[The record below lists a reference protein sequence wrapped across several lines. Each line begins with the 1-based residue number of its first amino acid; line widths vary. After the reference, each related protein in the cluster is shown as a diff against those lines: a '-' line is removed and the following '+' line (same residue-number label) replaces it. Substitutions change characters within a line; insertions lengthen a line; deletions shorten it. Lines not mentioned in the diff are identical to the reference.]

1 MEPLYLDNHLL
12 VLDKPWG
19 LLTQPSGTAEPSL
32 EESGKAFIKERFS
45 KPGAVFLEAVHRID
59 RVVGGAVLFARTS
72 KALQRLNALQ
82 RDKGIG
88 KIYRALVEGIPS
100 HTEATLE
107 DFILHDDFRARI
119 VPRSVENAK
128 PCRLSYRTL
137 EIRDGKALLEIKLET
152 GRYHQIRA
160 QLSHAGLPIC
170 GDLKYGASRDSLA
183 NAPDGG
189 IALLSYSL
197 EFPHPVSKE
206 IIKVHSNM
214 QL

>member
-19 LLTQPSGTAEPSL
+19 LLTQPSGTDEASL
-32 EESGKAFIKERFS
+32 EESGKAYLKERFS

-82 RDKGIG
+82 REKGIG
-88 KIYRALVEGIPS
+88 KIYRALVEGIPKTS
-100 HTEATLE
+100 EATLE

-119 VPRSVENAK
+119 VPKGALNAK

-137 EIRDGKALLEIKLET
+137 ETRGDTALLEITLET

-160 QLSHAGLPIC
+160 QLSHAGFPIC
-170 GDLKYGASRDSLA
+170 GDLKYGASRASIA
-183 NAPDGG
+183 KAPGNG
-189 IALLSYSL
+189 IALVSYSL
-197 EFPHPVSKE
+197 NFPHPVTKE
-206 IIKVHSNM
+206 ILEVHSKM